1 MSATTTITIA
11 QLAQAVRYDDQMALV
26 LSEAHL
32 AHVLEVALKNR
43 LAFSAFHRDVDIDLG
58 NGHVLSCTVK
68 KIIGPITHDLSVE
81 AV

>member
-1 MSATTTITIA
+1 MSAAITITIA
-11 QLAQAVRYDDQMALV
+11 QLAQAVKHDEQLKLL

-68 KIIGPITHDLSVE
+68 KIIGPIAHDLSLE